1 MAKGSSQFDAYT
13 YLKEPF
19 LLSVDEV
26 LYHLET
32 NRDLGLRS
40 AQVQQYQQK
49 YGPNEIEGEGSVKW
63 YSLLTKQV
71 SNAMILVNFCTCS
84 GSSTD

>member
-1 MAKGSSQFDAYT
+1 MAKRGSQFDAYT

-40 AQVQQYQQK
+40 AQVQQYQQR
-49 YGPNEIEGEGSVKW
+49 YGPNEIEGGGSVKW
-63 YSLLTKQV
+63 YSLLIKQV
-71 SNAMILVNFCTCS
+71 SNAMILVNFSACS
-84 GSSTD
+84 GSRTD